1 MGWVIV
7 WRNKVNKLGKK
18 LFLSISLTV
27 ILIFTISLLL
37 INFLLPKYNIYK
49 TRENLNEFTTQI
61 QNAPVN
67 DLEDVIHTIES
78 ENNVTIAY
86 TPINQS
92 EDAMNDALR
101 MQLTKKKVTLNK
113 LWITKDEVMK
123 VKTEGQ
129 SNKLY
134 DQGKVKASFFAKYI
148 AKDDTIILIGT
159 SIANSNEIINTLNTF
174 YLYILCFSLLLIILL
189 VWILSKIIT
198 TPLKELSDVAQD
210 ISHLQFK
217 RTKVKTNDEI
227 GELANSINIMSEKL
241 HEAHQDLTYRN
252 EHLKRFMGDVTHELK
267 TPIALVKAY
276 SMGIK
281 DGLDDGTYVDTIIK
295 QTDQI
300 SNLIEELLRFSKLE
314 RDILQKEEFPIEPL
328 VQSILDKHQIELDSK
343 EINLQV
349 NCNAGD
355 TIVYADLNKMR
366 MVFQNLISNAIKY
379 TANQNIIITLE
390 DRNKSIYFQIKNGI
404 PTDKIKDIEKIW
416 EPFYVLESSRSK
428 EKSGTGL
435 GLAIVKS
442 ILERHGFEYGV
453 SSIDGEIQFYIN
465 VKKD

>member
-1 MGWVIV
+1 
-7 WRNKVNKLGKK
+7 
-18 LFLSISLTV
+18 
-27 ILIFTISLLL
+27 
-37 INFLLPKYNIYK
+37 YNIYK
-49 TRENLNEFTTQI
+49 TRENLNEFTMQI
-61 QNAPVN
+61 QNTSVN
-67 DLEDVIHTIES
+67 ELEDVIRTIES
-78 ENNVTIAY
+78 ENNVTFAY
-86 TPINQS
+86 TSINQS
-92 EDAMNDALR
+92 EDDMNESLR
-101 MQLTKKKVTLNK
+101 MQLTKKKVVLNK
-113 LWITKDEVMK
+113 LWITKDAVMK
-123 VKTEGQ
+123 VKVEGQ

-134 DQGKVKASFFAKYI
+134 DQEKLKASFFAKYI
-148 AKDDTIILIGT
+148 AKDNTIILMGT
-159 SIANSNEIINTLNTF
+159 SIAHSNEIIKTLNTF

-210 ISHLQFK
+210 ISHLKFK

-227 GELANSINIMSEKL
+227 GELADSINIMSDTL
-241 HEAHQDLTYRN
+241 HEAHQDLTDRN

-314 RDILQKEEFPIEPL
+314 RDVLQKEEFPIEPL
-328 VQSILDKHQIELDSK
+328 VRSIIDKHKIELDSK
-343 EINLQV
+343 EIQLQTNSNIKNQV
-349 NCNAGD
+349 
-355 TIVYADLNKMR
+355 IYADLNKMG

-379 TANQNIIITLE
+379 TTNQNIIITLE
-390 DRNKSIYFQIKNGI
+390 ERNKSVYFQIKNGI
-404 PTDKIKDIEKIW
+404 NAEQIQDIEKIW
-416 EPFYVLESSRSK
+416 EPFYVLDSSRSK

-442 ILERHGFEYGV
+442 ILERHGFDYGV
-453 SSIDGEIQFYIN
+453 STKEGEIRFYITMKN
-465 VKKD
+465 D

>member
-1 MGWVIV
+1 M
-7 WRNKVNKLGKK
+7 NKLGKK

-37 INFLLPKYNIYK
+37 INYLLPKYNIYK
-49 TRENLNEFTTQI
+49 TRENLNEFTVQI
-61 QNAPVN
+61 QNTPVN
-67 DLEDVIHTIES
+67 ELEEVIRTIES
-78 ENNVTIAY
+78 ENNVTVAY
-86 TPINQS
+86 TSINQS
-92 EDAMNDALR
+92 EDDMNESLR
-101 MQLTKKKVTLNK
+101 MQLTKKKVVLNK

-123 VKTEGQ
+123 VKVEGQ

-134 DQGKVKASFFAKYI
+134 DQEKLKASFFAKYI
-148 AKDDTIILIGT
+148 AKDNTIILMGT
-159 SIANSNEIINTLNTF
+159 SIAHSNEIIKTLNTF

-210 ISHLQFK
+210 ISHLKFK

-227 GELANSINIMSEKL
+227 GELADSINIMSDTL
-241 HEAHQDLTYRN
+241 HEAHQDLTDRN

-314 RDILQKEEFPIEPL
+314 RDVLQKEEFPIEPL
-328 VQSILDKHQIELDSK
+328 VRSIIDKHKIELDSK
-343 EINLQV
+343 EILLQTNSNIKNQV
-349 NCNAGD
+349 
-355 TIVYADLNKMR
+355 IYADLNKMG

-379 TANQNIIITLE
+379 TTNQNIIITLE
-390 DRNKSIYFQIKNGI
+390 ERNKSVYFQIKNGI
-404 PTDKIKDIEKIW
+404 NAEQIQDIEKIW
-416 EPFYVLESSRSK
+416 EPFYVLDSSRSK

-442 ILERHGFEYGV
+442 ILERHGLDYGV
-453 SSIDGEIQFYIN
+453 SSTDGEIQFYIN
-465 VKKD
+465 MKKD

>member
-1 MGWVIV
+1 M
-7 WRNKVNKLGKK
+7 NKLGKK

-37 INFLLPKYNIYK
+37 INYLLPKYNIYK
-49 TRENLNEFTTQI
+49 TRENLNEFTVQI
-61 QNAPVN
+61 QNTSVN
-67 DLEDVIHTIES
+67 ELEDVIRTIES
-78 ENNVTIAY
+78 ENNVTVAY
-86 TPINQS
+86 TSINQS
-92 EDAMNDALR
+92 EDDMNEALR
-101 MQLTKKKVTLNK
+101 MQLTKKKVVLNK

-123 VKTEGQ
+123 VKAEGQ

-134 DQGKVKASFFAKYI
+134 DQEKLKASFFAKYI
-148 AKDDTIILIGT
+148 AKDNRIILMGT
-159 SIANSNEIINTLNTF
+159 SIAHSNEVIKTLNTF
-174 YLYILCFSLLLIILL
+174 YLYIVCFSLLLIILL

-198 TPLKELSDVAQD
+198 TPLKDLSDVAQD
-210 ISHLQFK
+210 ISHLKFK

-241 HEAHQDLTYRN
+241 HEAHQDLTDRN

-295 QTDQI
+295 QADQI

-314 RDILQKEEFPIEPL
+314 RDVLQKEEFPIEPL
-328 VQSILDKHQIELDSK
+328 VRSIIDKHKIELESK
-343 EINLQV
+343 EIQLQTNSNIKNQV
-349 NCNAGD
+349 
-355 TIVYADLNKMR
+355 IYADLNKMG

-379 TANQNIIITLE
+379 TTNQNIIITLE
-390 DRNKSIYFQIKNGI
+390 ERNKSVYFQIKNGI
-404 PTDKIKDIEKIW
+404 NAEQIKDIDKIW

-428 EKSGTGL
+428 EHSGTGL

-442 ILERHGFEYGV
+442 ILERHGFDYGI
-453 SSIDGEIQFYIN
+453 SIIEGEIRFYIN
-465 VKKD
+465 MKND

>member
-1 MGWVIV
+1 M
-7 WRNKVNKLGKK
+7 NKLGKK

-27 ILIFTISLLL
+27 ILIFTISLLI
-37 INFLLPKYNIYK
+37 INYLLPKYNIYK
-49 TRENLNEFTTQI
+49 TRENLNEFTMQI
-61 QNAPVN
+61 QNTSVN
-67 DLEDVIHTIES
+67 ELEDVIRTIES
-78 ENNVTIAY
+78 ENNVTFAY
-86 TPINQS
+86 TSINQS
-92 EDAMNDALR
+92 EDDMNEALR
-101 MQLTKKKVTLNK
+101 MQLTKKKVVLNK

-123 VKTEGQ
+123 VKAEGQ

-134 DQGKVKASFFAKYI
+134 DQEKLKASFFAKYI
-148 AKDDTIILIGT
+148 AKDNTIILMGT
-159 SIANSNEIINTLNTF
+159 SIAHSNEIIKTLNTF

-210 ISHLQFK
+210 ISHLKFK

-227 GELANSINIMSEKL
+227 GELADSINIMSDTL
-241 HEAHQDLTYRN
+241 HEAHQDLTDRN

-300 SNLIEELLRFSKLE
+300 SNLIEELLQFSKLE
-314 RDILQKEEFPIEPL
+314 RDVLQKEEFPIEPL
-328 VQSILDKHQIELDSK
+328 VRSIIDKHKIELESK
-343 EINLQV
+343 EIQLQTNSNIKNQV
-349 NCNAGD
+349 
-355 TIVYADLNKMR
+355 IYADLNKMG

-379 TANQNIIITLE
+379 TTNQNIKIILE
-390 DRNKSIYFQIKNGI
+390 DRNKSVYFQIENEI
-404 PTDKIKDIEKIW
+404 NAEQIQDIEKIW
-416 EPFYVLESSRSK
+416 EPFYVLDSSRSK

-442 ILERHGFEYGV
+442 ILERHGFDYGV
-453 SSIDGEIQFYIN
+453 STKEGEIRFYISMKN
-465 VKKD
+465 D

>member
-1 MGWVIV
+1 M
-7 WRNKVNKLGKK
+7 NKLGKK

-27 ILIFTISLLL
+27 ILIFTISLLI
-37 INFLLPKYNIYK
+37 INYLLPKYNIYK
-49 TRENLNEFTTQI
+49 TRENLNEFTMQI
-61 QNAPVN
+61 QNTSVN
-67 DLEDVIHTIES
+67 ELEDVIRTIES
-78 ENNVTIAY
+78 ENNVTFAY
-86 TPINQS
+86 TSINQS
-92 EDAMNDALR
+92 EDDMNESLR
-101 MQLTKKKVTLNK
+101 MQLTKKKVVLNK

-123 VKTEGQ
+123 VKAEGQ

-134 DQGKVKASFFAKYI
+134 DQEKLKASFFAKYI
-148 AKDDTIILIGT
+148 AKDNTIILMGT
-159 SIANSNEIINTLNTF
+159 SIAHSNEIIKTLNTF

-210 ISHLQFK
+210 ISHLKFK

-227 GELANSINIMSEKL
+227 GELADSINIMSDTL
-241 HEAHQDLTYRN
+241 HEAHQDLTDRN

-314 RDILQKEEFPIEPL
+314 RDVLQKEEFPIEPL
-328 VQSILDKHQIELDSK
+328 VRSIIDKHKIELDSK
-343 EINLQV
+343 EIQLQTNSNIKNQV
-349 NCNAGD
+349 
-355 TIVYADLNKMR
+355 IYADLNKMG

-379 TANQNIIITLE
+379 TTNQNIKIILE
-390 DRNKSIYFQIKNGI
+390 DRNKSVYFQIENEI
-404 PTDKIKDIEKIW
+404 NAEQIQDIEKIW
-416 EPFYVLESSRSK
+416 EPFYVLDSSRSK

-442 ILERHGFEYGV
+442 ILERHGFDYGV
-453 SSIDGEIQFYIN
+453 STKEGEIRFYITMKN
-465 VKKD
+465 D

>member
-1 MGWVIV
+1 M
-7 WRNKVNKLGKK
+7 NKLGKK

-37 INFLLPKYNIYK
+37 INYLLPKYNIYK
-49 TRENLNEFTTQI
+49 TRENLNEFTVQI
-61 QNAPVN
+61 QNTPVN
-67 DLEDVIHTIES
+67 ELEEVIRTIES
-78 ENNVTIAY
+78 ENNVTVAY
-86 TPINQS
+86 TSINQS
-92 EDAMNDALR
+92 EDDMNEALR
-101 MQLTKKKVTLNK
+101 MQLTKKKVVLNK

-123 VKTEGQ
+123 VKAEGQ

-134 DQGKVKASFFAKYI
+134 DQEKLKASFFAKYI
-148 AKDDTIILIGT
+148 AKDNTIILMGT
-159 SIANSNEIINTLNTF
+159 SIAHSNEVIKTLNTF
-174 YLYILCFSLLLIILL
+174 YLYIVCFSLLLIILL

-198 TPLKELSDVAQD
+198 TPLKDLSDVAQD
-210 ISHLQFK
+210 ISHLKFK

-241 HEAHQDLTYRN
+241 HEAHQDLTDRN

-314 RDILQKEEFPIEPL
+314 RDVLQKEEFPIEPL
-328 VQSILDKHQIELDSK
+328 VRSIIDKHKIELESK
-343 EINLQV
+343 KIQLQTNGNIKNQV
-349 NCNAGD
+349 L
-355 TIVYADLNKMR
+355 YADLNKMG

-379 TANQNIIITLE
+379 TTNQNIIITLE
-390 DRNKSIYFQIKNGI
+390 ERNNSVYFQIKNGI
-404 PTDKIKDIEKIW
+404 NAEQIKDVDKIW
-416 EPFYVLESSRSK
+416 EPFYVLDSSRSK

-442 ILERHGFEYGV
+442 ILERHGFDYGV
-453 SSIDGEIQFYIN
+453 STKEGEIRFYITMKN
-465 VKKD
+465 D

>member
-1 MGWVIV
+1 M
-7 WRNKVNKLGKK
+7 NKLGKK

-27 ILIFTISLLL
+27 IIIFTISLLL
-37 INFLLPKYNIYK
+37 INYLLPKYNIYK
-49 TRENLNEFTTQI
+49 TRENLNSFTVQI
-61 QNAPVN
+61 QNTPVN
-67 DLEDVIHTIES
+67 ELEDVIRTIES
-78 ENNVTIAY
+78 ENNVTVAY
-86 TPINQS
+86 TSINQS
-92 EDAMNDALR
+92 EDDMNEALR
-101 MQLTKKKVTLNK
+101 MQLTKKKVVLNK

-123 VKTEGQ
+123 VKAEGQ

-134 DQGKVKASFFAKYI
+134 DQEKLKASFFAKYI
-148 AKDDTIILIGT
+148 AKDNTIILMGT
-159 SIANSNEIINTLNTF
+159 SIAHSNEVIKTLNTF
-174 YLYILCFSLLLIILL
+174 YLYIVCFSLILIILL

-198 TPLKELSDVAQD
+198 TPLKDLSDVAQD
-210 ISHLQFK
+210 ISHLKFK

-227 GELANSINIMSEKL
+227 GELADSINIMSEKL
-241 HEAHQDLTYRN
+241 HEAHQDLTDRN

-314 RDILQKEEFPIEPL
+314 RDVLQKEEFPIEPL
-328 VQSILDKHQIELDSK
+328 VRSIIDKHKIELESK
-343 EINLQV
+343 EIQLQTNSNIKNQV
-349 NCNAGD
+349 
-355 TIVYADLNKMR
+355 IYADLNKMG

-379 TANQNIIITLE
+379 TTNQNIIITLE
-390 DRNKSIYFQIKNGI
+390 ERNNSVYFQIKNGI
-404 PTDKIKDIEKIW
+404 NAEQIKDVDKIW
-416 EPFYVLESSRSK
+416 EPFYVLDSSRSK

-442 ILERHGFEYGV
+442 ILERHDFDYGV
-453 SSIDGEIQFYIN
+453 STKEGEIRFYITMKN
-465 VKKD
+465 D

>member
-1 MGWVIV
+1 M
-7 WRNKVNKLGKK
+7 NKLGKK

-37 INFLLPKYNIYK
+37 INYLLPKYNIYK
-49 TRENLNEFTTQI
+49 TRENLNEFTVQI
-61 QNAPVN
+61 QNTPVN
-67 DLEDVIHTIES
+67 ELEEVIRTIES
-78 ENNVTIAY
+78 KNNVTVAY
-86 TPINQS
+86 TSINQS
-92 EDAMNDALR
+92 EDDMNEALR
-101 MQLTKKKVTLNK
+101 MQLTKKKVVLNK

-123 VKTEGQ
+123 VKAEGQ

-134 DQGKVKASFFAKYI
+134 DQEKLKASFFAKYI
-148 AKDDTIILIGT
+148 AKDNTIILMGT
-159 SIANSNEIINTLNTF
+159 SIAHSNEVIKTLNTF
-174 YLYILCFSLLLIILL
+174 YLYIVCFSLLLIILL

-198 TPLKELSDVAQD
+198 TPLKDLSDVAQD
-210 ISHLQFK
+210 ISHLKFK

-241 HEAHQDLTYRN
+241 HEAHQDLTDRN

-314 RDILQKEEFPIEPL
+314 RDVLQKEEFPIEPL
-328 VQSILDKHQIELDSK
+328 VRSIIDKHKIELESK
-343 EINLQV
+343 EIQLQTNGNIKNQV
-349 NCNAGD
+349 
-355 TIVYADLNKMR
+355 IYADLNKMG

-379 TANQNIIITLE
+379 TTNQNIIITLE
-390 DRNKSIYFQIKNGI
+390 ERNNSVYFQIKNGI
-404 PTDKIKDIEKIW
+404 NAEQIKDVDKIW
-416 EPFYVLESSRSK
+416 EPFYVLDSSRSK

-442 ILERHGFEYGV
+442 ILERHGFDYGV
-453 SSIDGEIQFYIN
+453 STKEGEIRFYITMKN
-465 VKKD
+465 D